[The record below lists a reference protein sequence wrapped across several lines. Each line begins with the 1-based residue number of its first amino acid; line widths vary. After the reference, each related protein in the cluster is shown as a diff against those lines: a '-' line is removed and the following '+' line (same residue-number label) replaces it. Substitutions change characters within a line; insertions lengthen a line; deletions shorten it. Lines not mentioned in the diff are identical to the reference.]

1 MDSVIRPNL
10 KNLESPFAEFAAANL
25 RRTTKLTLIPVTTPL
40 AATASRTGNTAAV
53 TPNHPWPVDSSG
65 NPMQHL
71 AQLNLAELPAR
82 EELPTEGLLQF
93 FVTVDNHMG
102 TTNGATPDY
111 SESVVRY
118 IPAAELETA
127 TTETHDHPA
136 STFSIDQ
143 FTITGALYDQAPQCG
158 DYQFSAVAEQAGIYT
173 EEEDFL
179 DSIGFYDDEDFEDLD
194 EEDVLEEHGWQDPLD
209 ALADVTDNYAQL
221 FLGGWTQHPQQDP
234 RGYLNDQNSR
244 YFHPHF
250 QTQNM
255 QLLLQLASVTD
266 PATGARIDIGHD
278 GILHFFIGD
287 KDLANLDFSTPLY
300 SFSTH

>member
-1 MDSVIRPNL
+1 MDSLIRTKLENI
-10 KNLESPFAEFAAANL
+10 ESPFAEFAAANL
-25 RRTTKLTLIPVTTPL
+25 RRTTKLTFSPPTEPV
-40 AATASRTGNTAAV
+40 AVTASRTGNTAAV
-53 TPNHPWPVDSSG
+53 TPNHPWPVDSAG

-82 EELPTEGLLQF
+82 EELPAEGLLQF
-93 FVTVDNHMG
+93 FVAVDDHMG
-102 TTNGATPDY
+102 TTNGADPNY
-111 SESVVRY
+111 RGSVVRY

-127 TTETHDHPA
+127 AAETHDHPK
-136 STFSIDQ
+136 SIFTIDQ
-143 FTITGALYDQAPQCG
+143 FRITGTLYDQAPQCD

-194 EEDVLEEHGWQDPLD
+194 EEDALEEYGWLDPVD
-209 ALADVTDNYAQL
+209 ALEDVTDHYAQL

-234 RGYLNDQNSR
+234 RNYLHDENSR
-244 YFHPHF
+244 YFNPHF
-250 QTQNM
+250 HTQDM
-255 QLLLQLASVTD
+255 QLLLQLAS
-266 PATGARIDIGHD
+266 ATGIDIGRD

-300 SFSTH
+300 SFSAH